1 MKLFIDTADSSEV
14 LRLSNYG
21 IIDGVTTN
29 PALMARMG
37 LNFRDVVEQ
46 MCQIIDGPISAEVV
60 SESGEV
66 MVREAKQIA
75 AIHPNVVV
83 KLPATPEGFRALNK
97 VNKLGIN
104 TNLTIVYTANQAL
117 LAAKLGATYVSPF
130 VGRLDANSTNGN
142 DLICEIR
149 HIFDKFGFETQILA
163 ASMRNAIYVKEAA
176 LAGADIATVPPEV
189 LDSMMS
195 NEMTDISLRG
205 FLAEWENLPPEQR
218 SYFASGVNA

>member
-1 MKLFIDTADSSEV
+1 MKIFIDTANTTEV
-14 LRLSNYG
+14 MRFSNYG

-29 PALMARMG
+29 PALIARMG
-37 LNFRDVVEQ
+37 LSFRDVVEQ
-46 MCQIIDGPISAEVV
+46 MCHILDGPISAEVV

-83 KLPATPEGFRALNK
+83 KLPATPDGFYALNQVK
-97 VNKLGIN
+97 KLGIK
-104 TNLTIVYTANQAL
+104 TNFTIVYTANQAL

-130 VGRLDANSTNGN
+130 VGRLDANSTNGT
-142 DLICEIR
+142 DLIREIR
-149 HIFDKFGFETQILA
+149 KIYDNFGFETQILA

-176 LAGADIATVPPEV
+176 LAGADVATVPPEV
-189 LDSMMS
+189 LDAMMA

-205 FLAEWENLPPEQR
+205 FLAEWEKLPAEQR
-218 SYFASGVNA
+218 SYFADGMNP